1 MEQKEI
7 ILRLKQLAQLLDDG
21 ILTQEEFDEEKHKV
35 LTANQNNNY
44 SPAVESSSPPIHS
57 EVHTPKEKQ
66 SGRSRLILGVVIAVA
81 FSAVAYLIIG
91 IVSSVNTKSDET
103 VSTAPARQDGEE
115 PIRQQLVSLVN
126 HWCECHTQGDI
137 DELSSLYAQQVK
149 YYQSD
154 YSLERVV
161 ASKNKLFSKTGDFP
175 MSAEDFRLDNHGDGT
190 YKVFFMK
197 NAASKQYPSYL
208 SFCKTGNKWLI
219 TEESDFVSD
228 RNIAKRRSKNL
239 TALPDKQ
246 VTQNGQIDKMQ
257 KEWNFIW
264 DFYEHILMI
273 KEDDWDVTDYISSSL
288 AKRLWTEDY
297 DGCYQVWVFRTGV
310 NGGTGGSKIM
320 AVKPTGKDGWYE
332 VKYIDEGTPGKTSVH
347 IANGLI
353 DDYVAFDRDL
363 QF

>member
-1 MEQKEI
+1 MRLKIKELQILRI
-7 ILRLKQLAQLLDDG
+7 ILAILAGTL
-21 ILTQEEFDEEKHKV
+21 
-35 LTANQNNNY
+35 
-44 SPAVESSSPPIHS
+44 
-57 EVHTPKEKQ
+57 
-66 SGRSRLILGVVIAVA
+66 VIIVG
-81 FSAVAYLIIG
+81 LIITREVIRSNG
-91 IVSSVNTKSDET
+91 LRNVDMNIVNVTSK
-103 VSTAPARQDGEE
+103 DG
-115 PIRQQLVSLVN
+115 SN
-126 HWCECHTQGDI
+126 N
-137 DELSSLYAQQVK
+137 LSKMPDDS
-149 YYQSD
+149 
-154 YSLERVV
+154 
-161 ASKNKLFSKTGDFP
+161 
-175 MSAEDFRLDNHGDGT
+175 
-190 YKVFFMK
+190 
-197 NAASKQYPSYL
+197 
-208 SFCKTGNKWLI
+208 
-219 TEESDFVSD
+219 
-228 RNIAKRRSKNL
+228 
-239 TALPDKQ
+239 DKQ

-332 VKYIDEGTPGKTSVH
+332 VKYIDEGTRGKTTVH